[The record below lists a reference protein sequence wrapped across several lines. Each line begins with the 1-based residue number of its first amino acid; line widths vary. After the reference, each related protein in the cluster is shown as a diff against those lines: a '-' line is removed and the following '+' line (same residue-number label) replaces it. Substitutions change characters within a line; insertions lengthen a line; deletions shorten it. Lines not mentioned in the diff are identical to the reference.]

1 MTEDLLTTFNISL
14 VVRGSVS
21 ETGIADEEEQKRY
34 SVPKEKGIM
43 RCIPSVSWPSRSQNI
58 SAYQGF
64 VGCTKR
70 EQKHNCCIASMYS
83 AAGSSERP

>member
-34 SVPKEKGIM
+34 SVPKGKGVM
-43 RCIPSVSWPSRSQNI
+43 RYIPSLTWLTWLQGI
-58 SAYQGF
+58 S
-64 VGCTKR
+64 V
-70 EQKHNCCIASMYS
+70 
-83 AAGSSERP
+83 